1 MRKIRCSYGTF
12 GVAYEAT
19 LKVRPLTPVE
29 VYHKTYDL
37 DDFLAAL
44 PELIR
49 SGRSI
54 FYYMF
59 PFTNKITVEFRRY
72 NPDAQ
77 GKPDSRSWRR
87 RNLGWS
93 VLGPVL
99 GRWIEAYVP
108 GRALRGSLIDAGNA
122 YWRFEL
128 ENRVKHPHT
137 IGVDQTIRYP
147 PTGGRSKY
155 TFSLFA
161 FPVDEYPKVIKEFYR
176 FCQDY
181 YRRTGYRS
189 NLLYVGYYIIKDQN
203 SVLSYSFD
211 SDVMTLDPVSTA
223 NPGWREYLTE
233 YNQFC
238 SDRNG
243 VPLLNQ
249 TWGVT
254 RKIAEIAY
262 GERLDIMA
270 EARQMYDPDGRL
282 LNDYFRELFALRTS
296 TATP

>member
-1 MRKIRCSYGTF
+1 M
-12 GVAYEAT
+12 
-19 LKVRPLTPVE
+19 
-29 VYHKTYDL
+29 
-37 DDFLAAL
+37 
-44 PELIR
+44 
-49 SGRSI
+49 
-54 FYYMF
+54 
-59 PFTNKITVEFRRY
+59 
-72 NPDAQ
+72 
-77 GKPDSRSWRR
+77 
-87 RNLGWS
+87 
-93 VLGPVL
+93 L

-137 IGVDQTIRYP
+137 IGMDQTIRYP

-161 FPVDEYPKVIKEFYR
+161 FPVDEYPKVIREFYR

-181 YRRTGYRS
+181 HRRTGYRS

-223 NPGWREYLTE
+223 NPGWREFLTE